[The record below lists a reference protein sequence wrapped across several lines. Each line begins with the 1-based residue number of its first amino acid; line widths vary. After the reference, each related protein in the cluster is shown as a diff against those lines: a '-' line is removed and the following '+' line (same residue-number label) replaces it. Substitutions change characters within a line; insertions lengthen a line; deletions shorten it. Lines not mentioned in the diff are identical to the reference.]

1 MLVSLAFVTFLLQIL
16 SQMKN
21 PFQKSYSAEEEA
33 LFNFLSGVRI
43 FEKLNDEE
51 KAHFIPYLYLRK
63 YQQDEVV
70 FFRKDPSHA
79 LYVIKRGKVSIFFDI
94 GDEMEVL
101 NQIGSSH
108 SFGNNALIDDAN
120 RIYNAIV
127 HSEEAELYVIPHV
140 NIMDIFAAN
149 PKVQAKMLT
158 SLSEMYDE
166 YTKQLFASY
175 KSSKGFFSLNLLYTT
190 F

>member
-1 MLVSLAFVTFLLQIL
+1 
-16 SQMKN
+16 MKN
-21 PFQKSYSAEEEA
+21 PFQKSYSAEEVS

-51 KAHFIPYLYLRK
+51 KSYFIPYLYPRK
-63 YQQDEVV
+63 YKQDEVV

-79 LYVIKRGKVSIFFDI
+79 LYVIKRGKVSIFYDV
-94 GDEMEVL
+94 GEEMEVL
-101 NQIGSSH
+101 NQVGSSH
-108 SFGNNALIDDAN
+108 SFGNSALISSTN

-127 HSEEAELYVIPHV
+127 NSENAELYVIPHV
-140 NIMDIFAAN
+140 NIMDIFAAK
-149 PKVQAKMLT
+149 PKVQAKMLA
-158 SLSEMYDE
+158 SLTEMYDE

-175 KSSKGFFSLNLLYTT
+175 KSSKGFFSLDQLYTT

>member
-1 MLVSLAFVTFLLQIL
+1 
-16 SQMKN
+16 MKN
-21 PFQKSYSAEEEA
+21 PFQKSYSAEEVS

-43 FEKLNDEE
+43 FEKLTDEE
-51 KAHFIPYLYLRK
+51 KAYFVPYLYLRSYK
-63 YQQDEVV
+63 QDEVV

-79 LYVIKRGKVSIFFDI
+79 LYVVKRGKISIFHDV
-94 GDEMEVL
+94 GEEMEVL
-101 NQIGSSH
+101 NQIGSNH
-108 SFGNNALIDDAN
+108 SFGNNALISNTN

-127 HSEEAELYVIPHV
+127 NSNDADLYVVPHV
-140 NIMDIFAAN
+140 NIMDIFSAN
-149 PKVQAKMLT
+149 PKIQAKMLS
-158 SLSEMYDE
+158 SLTEMYDE

>member
-1 MLVSLAFVTFLLQIL
+1 MR
-16 SQMKN
+16 N
-21 PFQKSYSAEEEA
+21 PFQKSYSAEDISV
-33 LFNFLSGVRI
+33 FSFLSGVRI

-51 KAHFIPYLYLRK
+51 KALFLPYLYLRR
-63 YQQDEVV
+63 YNQDEVV

-79 LYVIKRGKVSIFFDI
+79 LYVVKRGKVSISYDA
-94 GDEMEVL
+94 GEEMEVL

-108 SFGNNALIDDAN
+108 SFGNNALINQTN

-127 HSEEAELYVIPHV
+127 TSADADLYVIPHV
-140 NIMDIFAAN
+140 NIMDIFTRNARI
-149 PKVQAKMLT
+149 QAKMLS
-158 SLSEMYDE
+158 SLTEMYDE

-175 KSSKGFFSLNLLYTT
+175 KSSKGFFSLDLLYTT

>member
-1 MLVSLAFVTFLLQIL
+1 
-16 SQMKN
+16 MKN
-21 PFQKSYSAEEEA
+21 PFQKSYSAEDVS

-43 FEKLNDEE
+43 FEQLNDDE
-51 KAHFIPYLYLRK
+51 KAYFVPYLYLRK
-63 YQQDEVV
+63 YKQDEVV

-79 LYVIKRGKVSIFFDI
+79 LYVIKRGKISIFHDV
-94 GDEMEVL
+94 GEEMEIL
-101 NQIGSSH
+101 NQVGSSH
-108 SFGNNALIDDAN
+108 SFGNNALISNTN

-127 HSEEAELYVIPHV
+127 NSESAELYVIPHV

-149 PKVQAKMLT
+149 PKIQAKMLA
-158 SLSEMYDE
+158 SLTEMYDE

-175 KSSKGFFSLNLLYTT
+175 KSSKGFFSLDLLYTT